1 MVVIKTEE
9 VKEYLY
15 QIKKLDRMIN
25 NKLNELEKWKSV
37 CEYPNV
43 PAYRMEKVQSSGG
56 RMSFA
61 VENYITVEGEIQEAI
76 QDLMEVKRDVIG
88 TIEKLPLPEYE
99 VLYEKYVNFKEFQD
113 IADQMDKSYSW
124 TTSVHGRGLVSVRKI
139 LQDREKAGE

>member
-1 MVVIKTEE
+1 MTIDE

-43 PAYRMEKVQSSGG
+43 PAYGLEKVQSSGG

-61 VENYITVEGEIQEAI
+61 VENYITVKDEIQEAI

-113 IADQMDKSYSW
+113 IADQKDKSYSW

>member
-1 MVVIKTEE
+1 MTIDE

-43 PAYRMEKVQSSGG
+43 PAYGMEKVQSSGG

>member
-1 MVVIKTEE
+1 MRLTIDE

-43 PAYRMEKVQSSGG
+43 PAYGMEKVQSSGG

>member
-1 MVVIKTEE
+1 MTIDE

-43 PAYRMEKVQSSGG
+43 PAYGMEKVQSSGG

-99 VLYEKYVNFKEFQD
+99 VLYEKYVSFKEFQD

>member
-1 MVVIKTEE
+1 MTIDE

-43 PAYRMEKVQSSGG
+43 PAYGLEKVQSSGG
-56 RMSFA
+56 KTTFA
-61 VENYITVEGEIQEAI
+61 LENYIIMESEIQEAI
-76 QDLMEVKRDVIG
+76 QELLETKREVIG

-99 VLYEKYVNFKEFQD
+99 VLYEKYVNFKDFQE
-113 IADQMDKSYSW
+113 IADKMDKSYSW
-124 TTSVHGRGLVSVRKI
+124 TTSIHGRGLVSIRKI
-139 LQDREKAGE
+139 LQGREKAGE

>member
-1 MVVIKTEE
+1 MTIDE

-43 PAYRMEKVQSSGG
+43 PAYGLEKVQSSGG
-56 RMSFA
+56 KTTFA
-61 VENYITVEGEIQEAI
+61 LENYIIMESEIQEAI
-76 QDLMEVKRDVIG
+76 QELLETKREVIG

-99 VLYEKYVNFKEFQD
+99 VLYEKYVNFKEFQE
-113 IADQMDKSYSW
+113 IADKMDKSYSW
-124 TTSVHGRGLVSVRKI
+124 TTSIHGRGLVSIRKI
-139 LQDREKAGE
+139 LQGREKAGE

>member
-1 MVVIKTEE
+1 MTIDE

-43 PAYRMEKVQSSGG
+43 PAYGLEKVQSSGG
-56 RMSFA
+56 KTTFA
-61 VENYITVEGEIQEAI
+61 LENYIIVESEIQEAI
-76 QDLMEVKRDVIG
+76 QELLETKREVIG

-99 VLYEKYVNFKEFQD
+99 VLYEKYVNFKEFQE
-113 IADQMDKSYSW
+113 IADKMDKSYSW
-124 TTSVHGRGLVSVRKI
+124 TTSIHGRGLVSIRKI
-139 LQDREKAGE
+139 LQGREKAGE

>member
-1 MVVIKTEE
+1 MTIDE

-43 PAYRMEKVQSSGG
+43 PAYGLEKVQSSGG
-56 RMSFA
+56 KTTFA
-61 VENYITVEGEIQEAI
+61 LENYIIMESEIQEAI
-76 QDLMEVKRDVIG
+76 QELLETKREVIG

>member
-1 MVVIKTEE
+1 MTIDE

-43 PAYRMEKVQSSGG
+43 PAYGLEKVQSSGG

-61 VENYITVEGEIQEAI
+61 VENYITVEDEIQEAI